1 MADETTGY
9 VTINRLGVQIS
20 DYNAHATNT
29 NHGNQ
34 PGYTLTGTPYAGK
47 YNIVANFYYDSAKS
61 YQDYNVVATLT
72 YADGRTEVKT
82 VAGVYESLCVNGGT
96 KGGDYIVYSGDK
108 DSAPVKVSVTVVKAG
123 TSDTTFAG
131 ASFGAGKG
139 VEFSRD
145 TTR

>member
-1 MADETTGY
+1 M
-9 VTINRLGVQIS
+9 
-20 DYNAHATNT
+20 
-29 NHGNQ
+29 
-34 PGYTLTGTPYAGK
+34 
-47 YNIVANFYYDSAKS
+47 
-61 YQDYNVVATLT
+61 VATLT

-82 VAGVYESLCVNGGT
+82 VEGVYEKECVNDRT
-96 KGGDYIVYSGDK
+96 KGGDYIVYSGDE